1 MTELANAALLLLVLV
16 GSSALGLFL
25 RPLLSERH
33 TTAETFELIRLVVT
47 MLVTFAALVLGLLT
61 SSAKTSFD
69 RVGNDLGGL
78 SSDLIQL
85 GQCLRDYGPAADGA
99 RHLLRQYTAGA
110 IASTWPAEPAPE
122 GDDYPRHLPQS
133 DSDARMESTT
143 LGAML
148 DQVGRELRGLDPAGA
163 AQQKLAADC
172 MDLFQHLK
180 QRRWKLID
188 DAYTSISMP
197 FYLVLAFWLSLVFAS
212 FGLSAPRNMLSF
224 VMLALGA
231 VSIASAIF
239 VILDLDTPFTGL
251 FGISSQPLRHALT
264 HLSR

>member
-1 MTELANAALLLLVLV
+1 MTELSIAALLLVVLLC
-16 GSSALGLFL
+16 SSAAGVFI

-33 TTAETFELIRLVVT
+33 STRETFELIQLVTT

-69 RVGNDLGGL
+69 RVGNDLRGL
-78 SSDLIQL
+78 GSDLIQL
-85 GQCLRDYGPAADGA
+85 DQCLRDYGPGTDTA
-99 RHLLRQYTAGA
+99 RELLRIYTAAA

-122 GDDYPRHLPQS
+122 GDYYPRHLPRS
-133 DSDARMESTT
+133 DSDARMESAT

-148 DQVGRELRGLDPAGA
+148 DQVGRKLRGLEPTEA
-163 AQQKLAADC
+163 ARQRLASDC
-172 MDLFQHLK
+172 LDQFEHLK
-180 QRRWKLID
+180 QRRWKLIE

-197 FYLVLAFWLSLVFAS
+197 FYLVLVFWLAVAFAS
-212 FGLSAPRNMLSF
+212 FGLSAPRNMIAF
-224 VMLALGA
+224 VMLGLGA

-239 VILDLDTPFTGL
+239 VIVDLDTPFTGL
-251 FGISSQPLRHALT
+251 FSVSSQPLRHALA